1 MSLSDGGATAMT
13 IGIWLS
19 LILAVAPPPPGSD
32 GPTREPRYKGKPS
45 YGVLSFDADGKERIW
60 MARDGDTLHVDRN
73 GNGDLT
79 DPGEAIVLNRKANL
93 SAFSVG
99 GVKVA
104 GKTHV
109 EIRIEVT
116 SEQTEKEG
124 PREFYSLSCEV
135 ARTDIKSRAPDGRVP
150 FVTSKFAFSA
160 RPGNAPEVC
169 FGGPLE
175 LRFMGG
181 PPTLRPGRDQE
192 LTLVAGTRG
201 KGSNLFAMLAYEGV
215 IPSGS
220 NPVLE
225 LSYEPNRSGE
235 KPIKELFELKKRC

>member
-1 MSLSDGGATAMT
+1 MPPLLTLIALSTLLLPHAE
-13 IGIWLS
+13 
-19 LILAVAPPPPGSD
+19 
-32 GPTREPRYKGKPS
+32 GPTKEPKYKGKPS
-45 YGVLSFDADGKERIW
+45 YGVISFDAEGKERIW

-79 DPGEAIVLNRKANL
+79 DPGEAVVLNRKANPP
-93 SAFSVG
+93 AFLVG
-99 GVKVA
+99 GVTLA
-104 GKTHV
+104 GKTHA
-109 EIRIEVT
+109 EIRIEVN

-124 PREFYSLSCEV
+124 TREFYSLSCKV
-135 ARTDIKSRAPDGRVP
+135 TRTDLKSDAPDGRIP
-150 FVTSKFAFSA
+150 FVTSKYALSA
-160 RPGNAPEVC
+160 RPGDAPEVC

-175 LRFMGG
+175 LHFMNG

-192 LTLVAGTRG
+192 LKLVAGTRG

-215 IPSGS
+215 IPSES